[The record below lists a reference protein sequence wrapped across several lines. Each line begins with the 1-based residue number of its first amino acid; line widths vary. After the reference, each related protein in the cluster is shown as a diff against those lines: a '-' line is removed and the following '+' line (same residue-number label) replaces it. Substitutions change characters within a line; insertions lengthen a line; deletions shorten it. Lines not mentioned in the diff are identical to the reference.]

1 MAMILLA
8 GSASAGMPNSW
19 TPAAPLNTARFIDA
33 SARLRNGD
41 VLVAGGEITSGTIT
55 NSAEIYDPG
64 SDTWTS
70 AGAMSTP
77 RFGMLA
83 VTLQG
88 GKVLIVGGSSDNS
101 GATSLDTGE
110 VYDPGTNTWTPVA
123 NTMSSPRGDYP
134 AVAVLRNGTVLIAG
148 GSDTSGT
155 AVASADIYSP
165 ATNSFGPASPM
176 GTARQFSV
184 ATLLPSGKVLVAGGE
199 DAAGAPVASAEIY
212 DPGTDSWSAAANSMS
227 VPRTFPGVAPLP
239 NGDVLVA
246 GGLIGGNFNAP
257 SATTASTD
265 IYHPSTNSFSAGP
278 PMATSRALFGI
289 TPLADGRV
297 LAAGGFSIGTRHGAS
312 VTGDNEI
319 YDPRTN
325 TWSEA
330 EPLPAVGAFTLNLLP
345 NGQALEAGG
354 TIDIHTGLA
363 QAELFTPST
372 APGAP
377 VAVSATPGNRSAFVT
392 FAPSAN
398 DGGFQALHY
407 AITASSGQ
415 TVTTPDGRT
424 FATLTGLT
432 NGRKVTFTV
441 TATNSVGTGPA
452 SAASNEVIPGAR
464 DKAPKVRVFGLAK
477 RLSLTTFLRGV
488 RFSVKPSKAASLQI
502 TLLATAKGATIARAG
517 DLTLASKNMRRSANR
532 RRVILVPLK
541 MLVGQPHTA
550 RVDLVIVA
558 IDKAGGRSTTSRWI
572 TITTPAQPAPR
583 TPHEVSCSRD
593 PEPFC

>member
-1 MAMILLA
+1 MTPSTRAISGMRRRRLRGCAVLCAALMAMILLA

-297 LAAGGFSIGTRHGAS
+297 LVAGKRERFWILLEHDSMPVNQVSGS
-312 VTGDNEI
+312 
-319 YDPRTN
+319 PR
-325 TWSEA
+325 SA
-330 EPLPAVGAFTLNLLP
+330 RS
-345 NGQALEAGG
+345 
-354 TIDIHTGLA
+354 
-363 QAELFTPST
+363 PST
-372 APGAP
+372 C
-377 VAVSATPGNRSAFVT
+377 
-392 FAPSAN
+392 
-398 DGGFQALHY
+398 Y
-407 AITASSGQ
+407 Q
-415 TVTTPDGRT
+415 TGRHS
-424 FATLTGLT
+424 
-432 NGRKVTFTV
+432 R
-441 TATNSVGTGPA
+441 
-452 SAASNEVIPGAR
+452 
-464 DKAPKVRVFGLAK
+464 
-477 RLSLTTFLRGV
+477 
-488 RFSVKPSKAASLQI
+488 
-502 TLLATAKGATIARAG
+502 RA
-517 DLTLASKNMRRSANR
+517 
-532 RRVILVPLK
+532 
-541 MLVGQPHTA
+541 
-550 RVDLVIVA
+550 
-558 IDKAGGRSTTSRWI
+558 GRSTSTLDL
-572 TITTPAQPAPR
+572 PR
-583 TPHEVSCSRD
+583 LSCSRRR
-593 PEPFC
+593 PHPVRPWRSPRRQATARRS